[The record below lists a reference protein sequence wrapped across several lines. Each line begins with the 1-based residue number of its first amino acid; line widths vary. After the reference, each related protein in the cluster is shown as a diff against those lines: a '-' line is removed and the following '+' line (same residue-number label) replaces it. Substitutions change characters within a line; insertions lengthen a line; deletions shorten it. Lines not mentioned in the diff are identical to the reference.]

1 MTKPEIK
8 TRLIEGHQS
17 FIQYIDNL
25 SEPDFMFSPNG
36 KWTAGKQMDHI
47 FLSVR
52 ILCKALQLPKFFLR
66 YKFGKSNRPT
76 RDYDTVV
83 KKYRDKLQ
91 AGGLAPSPFVP
102 PAIPFEEKA
111 QLQAKFRAKVETL
124 CKQLDKFDEQQL
136 DVYILPHPLLGKLPL
151 REMMYFTIYHVQH
164 HLEITQRNLK

>member
-8 TRLIEGHQS
+8 IHLIESHQN
-17 FIQYIDNL
+17 FINYIDKL
-25 SEPDFMFSPNG
+25 TETDFLFSLNG
-36 KWTAGKQMDHI
+36 KWTAGQQMDHI
-47 FLSVR
+47 FLSVQ
-52 ILCKALQLPKFFLR
+52 ILSRALRLPKFFLS

-91 AGGLAPSPFVP
+91 AGGLAPSLFIP
-102 PAIPFEEKA
+102 PAIPFKQKA
-111 QLQAKFRAKVETL
+111 QLQAKLKAKVQTL
-124 CKQLDKFDEQQL
+124 CNQLDKFDEEQL
-136 DVYILPHPLLGKLPL
+136 DIYILPHPLLGKLPL